1 MKLKLIIFLFSNI
14 FFIFSFG
21 QTNENKDT
29 YEIVSVVIVSINSEI
44 PVVDTLAPAKFSSK
58 FLRKQIEEKVSLNR
72 KQKKILRKGDKT
84 KFGILIN
91 RTELPML
98 KFYDNDSIVNAYKNL
113 NKKSLEYIF
122 KKKPFYIISKPII
135 FEESGIAILDVNL
148 IGGYGA
154 IYILRRENGKWNII
168 GEVGKWYV

>member
-72 KQKKILRKGDKT
+72 KQKKD
-84 KFGILIN
+84 
-91 RTELPML
+91 
-98 KFYDNDSIVNAYKNL
+98 
-113 NKKSLEYIF
+113 F
-122 KKKPFYIISKPII
+122 KK
-135 FEESGIAILDVNL
+135 
-148 IGGYGA
+148 
-154 IYILRRENGKWNII
+154 RRQN
-168 GEVGKWYV
+168 